1 MEMEIE
7 LYCWSTLVITLSCNL
22 LGDEMIPVERMW

>member
-7 LYCWSTLVITLSCNL
+7 LYFWSTLVNTLSCNL
-22 LGDEMIPVERMW
+22 FSNDMSPVERMW